1 MKSHP
6 KFGTLQTTEA
16 TNGERL
22 SKDSALKSLSD
33 EAKRLG
39 PEFAV
44 RVDSAQKL
52 ATMFLRE
59 IDMNRL
65 LDFCEIQAIQDA
77 VLFAA
82 SQRPDLTIAEG
93 IWLSKALSKE
103 IRRMTVNITPPH
115 CKLAHC
121 NDHR

>member
-1 MKSHP
+1 MRSHL
-6 KFGTLQTTEA
+6 KVGTLQTTKA
-16 TNGERL
+16 KNGERIW
-22 SKDSALKSLSD
+22 KETALKSLFD

-39 PEFAV
+39 PEFTV

-59 IDMNRL
+59 IDMSRL

-77 VLFAA
+77 VLFGA
-82 SQRPDLTIAEG
+82 SERRDLTIAEG

-103 IRRMTVNITPPH
+103 IRRVTM
-115 CKLAHC
+115 K
-121 NDHR
+121 